1 MKKYIDLS
9 PPLDSSRPRL
19 LTYDWP
25 LFQFARPIFDV
36 IDKRSPAELK
46 KTLINSTYRNTFYK
60 DKTALFYAVSKG
72 ISDEEIKLL
81 CSFDDVD
88 INKGDRSGSTPLA
101 EAARLN
107 KADIVK
113 VLLGEPGIDVNK
125 ANSSGST
132 PLSEAV
138 ALENDDVI
146 KLLCKDDQVAV
157 KHENWN
163 TREKQEEMFESP
175 CFYPL
180 LVRMAQEGCNKFDIS
195 KCNTSRGDSMVH
207 MAVIADQD
215 AGIEFLCAQENID
228 FNAIDNDGNTAFDLI
243 FRDNAP
249 VDRHKY
255 SSIVQIAHKIGGK
268 DVVRRKDSIR
278 RTVLD
283 LALEIDQE
291 KIDVQDSILF
301 FLAQPGLE
309 IERYKLEG
317 GGIYHILKD
326 IASEKGIDD
335 HYLSET
341 RLPEGRLNNIPYTL
355 VKLFETADDE
365 NSIIDD
371 LRGKIDSEA
380 CARDEKMVYEAL
392 INISLIG
399 LQQYADHERL
409 QYILYKGSVFKI
421 FVQIFVNLDD
431 EKFDDLDYLAQLL
444 RVLYISMQANIKCDC
459 IAMEEEKFV
468 PLEGDRVA
476 LRLPGNLYELE
487 SLTSCKGT
495 DTAAHRADYAVFAR
509 SLINTLGESLQSK
522 LREKIKEVSKVGE
535 NSGELNDV
543 QLIAKG
549 IHEAYFEDTDK
560 KGCFKSFKRNVVKR
574 NGCLTSWT
582 KQFFHKCICRSEFA
596 FLLCLLSIFFH
607 VSDIVSDGVVG
618 FKTLN
623 GFSKRLGILMI
634 TLVLLTL
641 VHENIRSVISAYETE
656 KELLRISLGKIELS
670 RKDFDDKSDLN
681 YYEDCNF
688 RLFKYLG
695 RFLWTYKVKWST
707 TEKMKELIRPLLF
720 NCLSVLMLRP
730 IVDRLIVLTHQPS
743 HLRAIYRQQSK
754 QKSLNQY
761 YMILEQIPELLIQ
774 FYVFQIY
781 FNNLETP
788 EHYTNFGCKE
798 THRFT
803 YEVTYFVCVE
813 NLAKLKIC
821 TTWWEIYSM
830 LVPFVK
836 IPSSMVS
843 LEEMFRKLSPETPK
857 MSTAASWS
865 LYLAYIIMIPS
876 RLFLFAAV
884 MHSAPDHFYVAA
896 YMGLITFVWLTIN
909 ILTMIGAEKTRE
921 KEEKKNRGISE
932 KEKSSSV
939 ILKYSKTIWSLL
951 LFTMRDVMLV
961 SLRRTDAYL
970 LPSSEVSYKTLR
982 TWKEVLAIS
991 SYFFIEGVV
1000 GAVYVERYYPCGRN
1014 TEIFK
1019 YQGWLYLAL
1028 LIISVTMMTLL
1039 AYILQ
1044 PTKINIIPRL
1054 YPHRA
1059 FTICS
1064 CGIVMWFVA
1073 AATLNFTTTN
1083 SRADVLLPLVV
1094 TTLVLIL
1101 ILSVIVVVLRFFSEA
1116 KQKDKRDKDL
1126 EDEKRCS
1133 PKFLSCLSCFSK
1145 QGPKMERIT
1154 ELGEIITEGPARKN
1168 TKEKKGCKP
1177 ATSEG
1182 YATRSNT
1189 EDDRQETTPM
1199 LQV

>member
-1 MKKYIDLS
+1 M
-9 PPLDSSRPRL
+9 
-19 LTYDWP
+19 
-25 LFQFARPIFDV
+25 
-36 IDKRSPAELK
+36 E
-46 KTLINSTYRNTFYK
+46 KTLRNSKHRNELCK
-60 DKTALFYAVSKG
+60 DETALFYAVSKG
-72 ISDEEIKLL
+72 VSDEEIKLL

-107 KADIVK
+107 RAEIVR
-113 VLLGEPGIDVNK
+113 VLLGKPGIDVNK

-138 ALENDDVI
+138 ALKSEKVI
-146 KLLCKDDQVAV
+146 KLLCMVDTVIVEHSDWETK
-157 KHENWN
+157 
-163 TREKQEEMFESP
+163 EKQEEMFESP

-195 KCNTSRGDSMVH
+195 KCNTSLGHSIAH
-207 MAVIADQD
+207 MAVMADQD
-215 AGIEFLCAQENID
+215 DGIRFLCKKGNID
-228 FNAIDNDGNTAFDLI
+228 FKAKDNEDNTVFDLI
-243 FRDNAP
+243 FPNHATLS
-249 VDRHKY
+249 RHKY
-255 SSIVQIAHKIGGK
+255 PSIIQIAHKIGGK
-268 DVVRRKDSIR
+268 DVITRKDSNGN
-278 RTVLD
+278 TVLD
-283 LALEIDQE
+283 FALEILQE
-291 KIDVQDSILF
+291 SSLSDHKKIDVEERILF
-301 FLAQPGLE
+301 FLAQPG
-309 IERYKLEG
+309 IEMNKYKLQG
-317 GGIYHILKD
+317 KGIFQILKD
-326 IASEKGIDD
+326 IASEKGIYDEFFK
-335 HYLSET
+335 SKT
-341 RLPEGRLNNIPYTL
+341 RLHEGRLNDIPYTL
-355 VKLFETADDE
+355 EKLFETADDE

-371 LRGKIDSEA
+371 LRGEINDA
-380 CARDEKMVYEAL
+380 CRIYEIMVYEAL
-392 INISLIG
+392 INMSLTG

-468 PLEGDRVA
+468 PLEGDGVA

-487 SLTSCKGT
+487 SLTSCKDA

-509 SLINTLGESLQSK
+509 SLINTLSESLQSK

-560 KGCFKSFKRNVVKR
+560 KGYFKSFKRQVVKI
-574 NGCLTSWT
+574 NDCLTSWT
-582 KQFFHKCICRSEFA
+582 KQFFHKCICRSEYA

-670 RKDFDDKSDLN
+670 RKDFDEKSDLN

-695 RFLWTYKVKWST
+695 RFIWTYKVKWST
-707 TEKMKELIRPLLF
+707 EDKMKEMIRPLLF
-720 NCLSVLMLRP
+720 NCLSVFMLRP

-761 YMILEQIPELLIQ
+761 YMILEQMPELLIQ

-781 FNNLETP
+781 FNNMETA
-788 EHYTNFGCKE
+788 EDYTNFGCKE
-798 THRFT
+798 THRFS
-803 YEVTYFVCVE
+803 YEATYFVCVE

-857 MSTAASWS
+857 MSTGASWS
-865 LYLAYIIMIPS
+865 LYLAYILMIPS

-884 MHSAPDHFYVAA
+884 MHSAPNHFYVAA
-896 YMGLITFVWLTIN
+896 YMGLITFAWLTIN

-921 KEEKKNRGISE
+921 KEEKKKRGISE
-932 KEKSSSV
+932 KEKNSSV

-982 TWKEVLAIS
+982 TWKTVLAIS

-1019 YQGWLYLAL
+1019 YQGWLYLVL

-1054 YPHRA
+1054 FPHRA

-1073 AATLNFTTTN
+1073 AVTFNFTTRN
-1083 SRADVLLPLVV
+1083 SRADVLLPLII
-1094 TTLVLIL
+1094 TSLVLIL

-1126 EDEKRCS
+1126 KEEKSCS
-1133 PKFLSCLSCFSK
+1133 PKFLSCLSCCSK
-1145 QGPKMERIT
+1145 QGPQMERIT
-1154 ELGEIITEGPARKN
+1154 ELEEISTEGPARKN